1 MNMSRSTVSRRLT
14 ELRVVDL
21 KNELDKRQLDKNG
34 NKATLYSRLHAALL
48 NEGQDPEMF
57 SFDVPEYAARRL
69 KKEREEDIAEQEDD
83 EEDEDNMNME
93 TMETCDISSV
103 KSEQLVDT
111 SVTGIF
117 KVPSPE
123 EVEPKCPFTAE
134 DTITLHNSLH
144 PVVLGDTLSTD
155 VNAEES
161 TVVDLEQN
169 DGMLFSEMSMQHG
182 QIDEEEDEKERGYED
197 DEELVADDDERL
209 YADSIEV
216 DASAECFEAEE
227 RSCGEP
233 AVEESPADSAHQSS
247 SSFQFHLR
255 AFCMQL
261 CGQLLDIDYFDIP
274 ELKILLFLEISSI
287 SVSVSLFAL
296 IYVIF
301 EIFRDVQEEGEES
314 NERDTAN
321 EPSKTFKKYK
331 FDVLEVSSIRSL
343 WVSGIS
349 NTTRAADLKTLF
361 SQYGTV
367 ELAKIVTHAKSPGSQ
382 CFGYIRMASAGEAV
396 ECIQRLHLSE
406 FMGKVISVDEA
417 VNEKVMPVKIPVGQ
431 NDKKAASSE
440 SSANRDTNS
449 ASKGEAGTNDSVTGS
464 KRDGRSRAS
473 RSESRGRSRDE
484 KRSKRDYTRNE
495 HRRNYSHDER
505 NQDRDYKARTRSGM
519 DRVFRRPVRGM
530 YSRRYASRGYSSRF
544 VNARPRFFDEHYN
557 REAELEKMRMR
568 EREHI
573 QREEHLRLE
582 RERARLRAD
591 RERLEREKLELQQQK
606 MRIAYERVPPPS
618 NTAMS
623 VKRSFEQSFSP
634 TKRPAYGSGPVYD
647 SRMMQRERP
656 AGGKRLE
663 YTERDIRRSAAERYD
678 YRPDHR
684 SSYSGRG
691 DHRTSRGEMNVG
703 RTADGR
709 RGPPSP
715 RRGRND
721 LHPSASR
728 NNSSW
733 TIGSRTS
740 GNGYA
745 QSSGHGGQ
753 AWSSSAGSSSA
764 MPWNRSALTQG
775 SGSGGGGGPPGAS
788 GGGGW
793 QQGGSY
799 GPPANSGYGSS
810 DRFTNYNKYASSSAS
825 RRY

>member
-1 MNMSRSTVSRRLT
+1 MSRSTVSRRLT

-34 NKATLYSRLHAALL
+34 NKATLFSRLHAALI

-57 SFDVPEYAARRL
+57 SFDVPDYAARRL
-69 KKEREEDIAEQEDD
+69 KKEREGGIGEHEED
-83 EEDEDNMNME
+83 EEDDDSMSME
-93 TMETCDISSV
+93 TMETYEISPV
-103 KSEQLVDT
+103 KSEQLVNT

-117 KVPSPE
+117 KVPTPE
-123 EVEPKCPFTAE
+123 EMEAKCPFTAE
-134 DTITLHNSLH
+134 DTINLQNHPLH

-155 VNAEES
+155 VNADES

-182 QIDEEEDEKERGYED
+182 QIDEDEDEKERGYED
-197 DEELVADDDERL
+197 DEEIVADDDERL

-227 RSCGEP
+227 RSCDEP
-233 AVEESPADSAHQSS
+233 AVEGSPADSAHQ
-247 SSFQFHLR
+247 
-255 AFCMQL
+255 
-261 CGQLLDIDYFDIP
+261 
-274 ELKILLFLEISSI
+274 
-287 SVSVSLFAL
+287 
-296 IYVIF
+296 
-301 EIFRDVQEEGEES
+301 RDVQEEGEES
-314 NERDTAN
+314 SERDAAN
-321 EPSKTFKKYK
+321 ESSR
-331 FDVLEVSSIRSL
+331 VSAIRSL
-343 WVSGIS
+343 WISGIS

-367 ELAKIVTHAKSPGSQ
+367 ELAKIVTHAKSP
-382 CFGYIRMASAGEAV
+382 
-396 ECIQRLHLSE
+396 E
-406 FMGKVISVDEA
+406 FMGKVISIDEA
-417 VNEKVMPVKIPVGQ
+417 VNEKVTPLKIPIGQ

-449 ASKGEAGTNDSVTGS
+449 ACKGEAGTNESVTGS
-464 KRDGRSRAS
+464 KRDGRARAS

-484 KRSKRDYTRNE
+484 KRSKREYSRNE
-495 HRRNYSHDER
+495 HRRNYTHDER
-505 NQDRDYKARTRSGM
+505 NQDRDYKAKTRSGM

-530 YSRRYASRGYSSRF
+530 YSRRYASR
-544 VNARPRFFDEHYN
+544 
-557 REAELEKMRMR
+557 ELEKMRMR

-618 NTAMS
+618 NTAIS

-656 AGGKRLE
+656 GGGKRLE

-691 DHRTSRGEMNVG
+691 DHRSSRAEMNVG

-715 RRGRND
+715 RRGRSD

-733 TIGSRTS
+733 AIGGRAS

-775 SGSGGGGGPPGAS
+775 SGSGGGGGPPGTSGS

-810 DRFTNYNKYASSSAS
+810 DRFTNYNKRKLYTRRRHFYTAGSILNWLQMSNYLLGICQS
-825 RRY
+825 RFTSNGFQ

>member
-1 MNMSRSTVSRRLT
+1 MSRSTVSRRLT

-34 NKATLYSRLHAALL
+34 NKATLFSRLHAALI

-57 SFDVPEYAARRL
+57 SFDVPDYAARRL
-69 KKEREEDIAEQEDD
+69 KKEREGGIGEHDED
-83 EEDEDNMNME
+83 EEDDDSMSME
-93 TMETCDISSV
+93 TMETYEISPV
-103 KSEQLVDT
+103 KSEQLVNT

-117 KVPSPE
+117 KVPTPE
-123 EVEPKCPFTAE
+123 EMEAKCPFTAE
-134 DTITLHNSLH
+134 DTINLQNHPLH

-155 VNAEES
+155 VNADES

-182 QIDEEEDEKERGYED
+182 QIDEDEDEKERGYED
-197 DEELVADDDERL
+197 DEEIVADDDERL

-227 RSCGEP
+227 RSCDEP
-233 AVEESPADSAHQSS
+233 AVEGSPADSAHQR
-247 SSFQFHLR
+247 LVV
-255 AFCMQL
+255 
-261 CGQLLDIDYFDIP
+261 
-274 ELKILLFLEISSI
+274 EK
-287 SVSVSLFAL
+287 
-296 IYVIF
+296 
-301 EIFRDVQEEGEES
+301 DVQEEGEES
-314 NERDTAN
+314 SERDAAN
-321 EPSKTFKKYK
+321 ESSR
-331 FDVLEVSSIRSL
+331 VSAIRSL
-343 WVSGIS
+343 WISGIS

-382 CFGYIRMASAGEAV
+382 CFGYIRMSSADEAV

-406 FMGKVISVDEA
+406 FMGKVISIDEA
-417 VNEKVMPVKIPVGQ
+417 VNEKVTPLKIPIGQ

-449 ASKGEAGTNDSVTGS
+449 ACKGEAGTNESVTGS
-464 KRDGRSRAS
+464 KRDGRARAS

-484 KRSKRDYTRNE
+484 KRSKREYSRNE
-495 HRRNYSHDER
+495 HRRNYTHDER

-530 YSRRYASRGYSSRF
+530 YSRRYASRGGYSSRF
-544 VNARPRFFDEHYN
+544 VNARPRFFDEHFN

-618 NTAMS
+618 NTAIS

-656 AGGKRLE
+656 GGGKRLE

-691 DHRTSRGEMNVG
+691 DHRSSRAEMNVG

-715 RRGRND
+715 RRGRSD

-733 TIGSRTS
+733 AIGGRAS

-775 SGSGGGGGPPGAS
+775 SGSGGGGGPPGTSGS

-810 DRFTNYNKYASSSAS
+810 DRFTNYKYASSSAS

>member
-34 NKATLYSRLHAALL
+34 NKATLFSRLHAALI

-57 SFDVPEYAARRL
+57 SFDVPDYAARRL
-69 KKEREEDIAEQEDD
+69 KKEREGGIGEHEED
-83 EEDEDNMNME
+83 EEDDDSMSME
-93 TMETCDISSV
+93 TMETYEISPV
-103 KSEQLVDT
+103 KSEQLVNT

-117 KVPSPE
+117 KVPTPE
-123 EVEPKCPFTAE
+123 EMEAKCPFTAE
-134 DTITLHNSLH
+134 DTINLQNHPLH

-155 VNAEES
+155 VNADES

-182 QIDEEEDEKERGYED
+182 QIDEDEDEKERGYED
-197 DEELVADDDERL
+197 DEEIVADDDERL

-227 RSCGEP
+227 RSCDEP
-233 AVEESPADSAHQSS
+233 AVEGSPADSAHQR
-247 SSFQFHLR
+247 L
-255 AFCMQL
+255 M
-261 CGQLLDIDYFDIP
+261 
-274 ELKILLFLEISSI
+274 
-287 SVSVSLFAL
+287 
-296 IYVIF
+296 
-301 EIFRDVQEEGEES
+301 
-314 NERDTAN
+314 
-321 EPSKTFKKYK
+321 FKKK
-331 FDVLEVSSIRSL
+331 EKKVVNVMLRMNHREFLLSEVCGSPESPTL
-343 WVSGIS
+343 
-349 NTTRAADLKTLF
+349 LTLF

-382 CFGYIRMASAGEAV
+382 CFGYIRMSSADEAV

-406 FMGKVISVDEA
+406 FMGKVISIDEA
-417 VNEKVMPVKIPVGQ
+417 VNEKVTPLKIPIGQ

-449 ASKGEAGTNDSVTGS
+449 ACKGEAGTNESVV
-464 KRDGRSRAS
+464 KEMEELAHLALNREDGHETKSAP
-473 RSESRGRSRDE
+473 SES
-484 KRSKRDYTRNE
+484 
-495 HRRNYSHDER
+495 HRRNYTHDER

-530 YSRRYASRGYSSRF
+530 YSRRYASRGGYSSRF
-544 VNARPRFFDEHYN
+544 VNARPRFFDEHFN

-582 RERARLRAD
+582 RERARLR
-591 RERLEREKLELQQQK
+591 
-606 MRIAYERVPPPS
+606 VPPPS
-618 NTAMS
+618 NTAIS
-623 VKRSFEQSFSP
+623 SFSP

-656 AGGKRLE
+656 GGGKRLE

-691 DHRTSRGEMNVG
+691 DHRSSRAEMNVG

-715 RRGRND
+715 RRGRSD

-733 TIGSRTS
+733 AIGGRAS

-775 SGSGGGGGPPGAS
+775 SGSGGGGGPPGTSGS

-810 DRFTNYNKYASSSAS
+810 DRFTNYKYASSSAS

>member
-93 TMETCDISSV
+93 TMETCDVSSV

-216 DASAECFEAEE
+216 DASAECFEADE

-261 CGQLLDIDYFDIP
+261 CGQL
-274 ELKILLFLEISSI
+274 
-287 SVSVSLFAL
+287 
-296 IYVIF
+296 
-301 EIFRDVQEEGEES
+301 DVQEEGEES

-321 EPSKTFKKYK
+321 EPSMNFKKYK
-331 FDVLEVSSIRSL
+331 FDILEVSSIRSL

-449 ASKGEAGTNDSVTGS
+449 ACKGETGTNESVAGS

-505 NQDRDYKARTRSGM
+505 NQDRDYKARTRSGV

-691 DHRTSRGEMNVG
+691 DHRPSRGEMNVG

-775 SGSGGGGGPPGAS
+775 SGSGGGGGPPGTS

-793 QQGGSY
+793 QPGGSY

>member
-93 TMETCDISSV
+93 TMETCDVSSV

-216 DASAECFEAEE
+216 DASAECFEADE

-233 AVEESPADSAHQSS
+233 AVEESPADSAHQ
-247 SSFQFHLR
+247 R

-261 CGQLLDIDYFDIP
+261 CGQLLDIDYFNSKYSLTIG
-274 ELKILLFLEISSI
+274 ISLLM
-287 SVSVSLFAL
+287 
-296 IYVIF
+296 
-301 EIFRDVQEEGEES
+301 DVQEEGEES

-321 EPSKTFKKYK
+321 EPSK
-331 FDVLEVSSIRSL
+331 VSSIRSL

-449 ASKGEAGTNDSVTGS
+449 ACKGETGTNESVAGS

-505 NQDRDYKARTRSGM
+505 NQDRDYKARTRSGV

-691 DHRTSRGEMNVG
+691 DHRPSRGEMNVG

-775 SGSGGGGGPPGAS
+775 SGSGGGGGPPGTS

-793 QQGGSY
+793 QPGGSY

>member
-1 MNMSRSTVSRRLT
+1 
-14 ELRVVDL
+14 
-21 KNELDKRQLDKNG
+21 
-34 NKATLYSRLHAALL
+34 
-48 NEGQDPEMF
+48 MF

-93 TMETCDISSV
+93 TMETCDVSSV

-216 DASAECFEAEE
+216 DASAECFEADE

-261 CGQLLDIDYFDIP
+261 CGQL
-274 ELKILLFLEISSI
+274 
-287 SVSVSLFAL
+287 
-296 IYVIF
+296 
-301 EIFRDVQEEGEES
+301 DVQEEGEES

-321 EPSKTFKKYK
+321 EPSMNFKKYK
-331 FDVLEVSSIRSL
+331 FDILEVSSIRSL

-349 NTTRAADLKTLF
+349 NTTRAADLK
-361 SQYGTV
+361 
-367 ELAKIVTHAKSPGSQ
+367 
-382 CFGYIRMASAGEAV
+382 
-396 ECIQRLHLSE
+396 
-406 FMGKVISVDEA
+406 A

-449 ASKGEAGTNDSVTGS
+449 ACKGETGTNESVA
-464 KRDGRSRAS
+464 D
-473 RSESRGRSRDE
+473 
-484 KRSKRDYTRNE
+484 TRNE

-505 NQDRDYKARTRSGM
+505 NQDRDYKARTRSGV

-691 DHRTSRGEMNVG
+691 DHRPSRGEMNVG

-775 SGSGGGGGPPGAS
+775 SGSGGGGGPPGTS

-793 QQGGSY
+793 QPGGSY

>member
-34 NKATLYSRLHAALL
+34 NKATLFSRLHAALI

-57 SFDVPEYAARRL
+57 SFDVPDYAARRL
-69 KKEREEDIAEQEDD
+69 KKEREGGIGEHEED
-83 EEDEDNMNME
+83 EEDDDSMSME
-93 TMETCDISSV
+93 TMETYEISPV
-103 KSEQLVDT
+103 KSEQLVNT

-117 KVPSPE
+117 KVPTPE
-123 EVEPKCPFTAE
+123 EMEAKCPFTAE
-134 DTITLHNSLH
+134 DTINLQNHPLH

-155 VNAEES
+155 VNADES

-182 QIDEEEDEKERGYED
+182 QIDEDEDEKERGYED
-197 DEELVADDDERL
+197 DEEIVADDDERL

-227 RSCGEP
+227 RSCDEP
-233 AVEESPADSAHQSS
+233 AVEGSPADSAHQSS
-247 SSFQFHLR
+247 SSFQFHLS

-261 CGQLLDIDYFDIP
+261 CGQL
-274 ELKILLFLEISSI
+274 
-287 SVSVSLFAL
+287 
-296 IYVIF
+296 
-301 EIFRDVQEEGEES
+301 DVQEEGEES
-314 NERDTAN
+314 SERDAAN
-321 EPSKTFKKYK
+321 ESSMTFEKYK
-331 FDVLEVSSIRSL
+331 FDVLGVSAIRSL
-343 WVSGIS
+343 WISGIS
-349 NTTRAADLKTLF
+349 NTTRAADLK
-361 SQYGTV
+361 
-367 ELAKIVTHAKSPGSQ
+367 
-382 CFGYIRMASAGEAV
+382 
-396 ECIQRLHLSE
+396 
-406 FMGKVISVDEA
+406 A
-417 VNEKVMPVKIPVGQ
+417 VNEKVTPLKIPIGQ

-449 ASKGEAGTNDSVTGS
+449 ACKGEAGTNESVTDS
-464 KRDGRSRAS
+464 
-473 RSESRGRSRDE
+473 
-484 KRSKRDYTRNE
+484 RNE
-495 HRRNYSHDER
+495 HRRNYTHDER

-530 YSRRYASRGYSSRF
+530 YSRRYASRGGYSSRF
-544 VNARPRFFDEHYN
+544 VNARPRFFDEHFN

-582 RERARLRAD
+582 RERARLR
-591 RERLEREKLELQQQK
+591 
-606 MRIAYERVPPPS
+606 VPPPS
-618 NTAMS
+618 NTAIS
-623 VKRSFEQSFSP
+623 SFSP

-656 AGGKRLE
+656 GGGKRLE

-691 DHRTSRGEMNVG
+691 DHRSSRAEMNVG

-715 RRGRND
+715 RRGRSD

-733 TIGSRTS
+733 AIGGRAS

-775 SGSGGGGGPPGAS
+775 SGSGGGGGPPGTSGS

-810 DRFTNYNKYASSSAS
+810 DRFTNYKYASSSAS

>member
-233 AVEESPADSAHQSS
+233 AVEESPADSAHQ
-247 SSFQFHLR
+247 
-255 AFCMQL
+255 
-261 CGQLLDIDYFDIP
+261 
-274 ELKILLFLEISSI
+274 
-287 SVSVSLFAL
+287 
-296 IYVIF
+296 
-301 EIFRDVQEEGEES
+301 RDVQEEGEES

-321 EPSKTFKKYK
+321 EPSK
-331 FDVLEVSSIRSL
+331 VSSIRSL